1 MAGGRRERH
10 GPRAPLSEIVLDWDS
25 HQIISASASDQL
37 IATELIPVWIVRPF
51 VVECGGTLSGDVW
64 ILRWGGVRSLGFV
77 NHPDEQVSFSPGPA
91 RRSAY
96 PIGGSKGALFAGTC
110 PLNQHNHKSS
120 HRPDTQSLTD
130 TTSNARHLPE
140 SFLFAQ
146 IGEHVSRRTILCL
159 ATDNNIEMHIPLR
172 LRTRAI
178 CHVETVPLQSVGNR
192 SRLDV

>member
-91 RRSAY
+91 RQSAY
-96 PIGGSKGALFAGTC
+96 PIGGSKG
-110 PLNQHNHKSS
+110 SS
-120 HRPDTQSLTD
+120 FCWNVS
-130 TTSNARHLPE
+130 SE
-140 SFLFAQ
+140 SA
-146 IGEHVSRRTILCL
+146 
-159 ATDNNIEMHIPLR
+159 
-172 LRTRAI
+172 
-178 CHVETVPLQSVGNR
+178 
-192 SRLDV
+192 